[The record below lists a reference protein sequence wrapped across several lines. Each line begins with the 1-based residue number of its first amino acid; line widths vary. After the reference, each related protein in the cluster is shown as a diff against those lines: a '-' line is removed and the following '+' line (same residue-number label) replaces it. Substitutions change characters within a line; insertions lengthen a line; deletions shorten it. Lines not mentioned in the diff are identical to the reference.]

1 MTKSIGNRGVI
12 DDLPTTLEISD
23 TGRAASTG
31 DCNRYFGAVTIDG
44 DRIVFKQLASTRKA
58 CPPAIINQEARF
70 HRALR
75 RARSWRIEHEKLL
88 LFDQT
93 GAIVIRL
100 SKVE

>member
-1 MTKSIGNRGVI
+1 MTESIGNKGVI

-58 CPPAIINQEARF
+58 CPPSNHESGGQVSSRF
-70 HRALR
+70 ETSQILAH
-75 RARSWRIEHEKLL
+75 
-88 LFDQT
+88 
-93 GAIVIRL
+93 
-100 SKVE
+100 